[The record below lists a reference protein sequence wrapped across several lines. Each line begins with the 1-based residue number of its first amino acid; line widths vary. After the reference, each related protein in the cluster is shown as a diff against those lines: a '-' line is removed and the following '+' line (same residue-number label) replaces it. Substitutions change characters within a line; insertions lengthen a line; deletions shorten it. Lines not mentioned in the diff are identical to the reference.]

1 MFKLSEKNQK
11 TIRFLFVEIT
21 LKMIEDMQDLEV
33 LNVF

>member
-11 TIRFLFVEIT
+11 TIRLLFVEIT
-21 LKMIEDMQDLEV
+21 LKVIEDIQGLEV